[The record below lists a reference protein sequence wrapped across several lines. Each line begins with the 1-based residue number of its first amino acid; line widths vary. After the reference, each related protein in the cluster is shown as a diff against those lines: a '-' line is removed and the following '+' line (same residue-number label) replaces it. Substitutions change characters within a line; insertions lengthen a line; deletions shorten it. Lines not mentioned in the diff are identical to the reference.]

1 MKIPK
6 FKPPGN
12 SERNESYLS
21 ILVLMLAVF
30 MLVLIGIVS
39 QGATVHASVVTPDLS
54 TYPYSTSWDYQY
66 RSQEADLPSY
76 DRRSSIVSKYPIY
89 GYLKGGIWRMA
100 LVDFESGEYYELT
113 GASTDDSVNS
123 MYYFTSA
130 FCQTNNKD
138 GTTTTTINMGN
149 VSYQGLKNEYGS
161 GYAVCA
167 YIQQNDYTIVSKCTV
182 TVFESEDALKAFIQ
196 TGELVGVIHE
206 GDVIAPDRDFG
217 EEYDPDIPIPE
228 LTNISHNGFTVA
240 NAAENLEIDL
250 VVESRFYGLIHYNQY
265 PGLYTYDKTSL
276 INSHKYDCTYT
287 ADIGYT
293 KAVYNLAE
301 DFDCSNVDD
310 LYSDGNSYFTTYTTH
325 KSLPS
330 YEWTKHSGET
340 WTKGFTVVRYP
351 YVTEGI
357 AKHDALMTSNQAQTK
372 YYVRFLEM
380 RLNEEGVGAT
390 MVPGQWY
397 SYTYCYDIDD
407 GGGKVIVSPVG
418 GDENGNPVETDPE
431 EGNQGDDGIPDYSDP
446 PINYS
451 GDSLLEI
458 ITGIF
463 GDLTEMISAFQG
475 FADFLVGTFAFI
487 PSNIWSI
494 VRIGVGLSVVLL
506 VWRFVVK

>member
-39 QGATVHASVVTPDLS
+39 QGATVHAANADF
-54 TYPYSTSWDYQY
+54 PYSFSLDYQY
-66 RSQEADLPSY
+66 TQNEEGLPSY
-76 DRRSSIVSKYPIY
+76 DRSSTLISQYPIY
-89 GYLKGGIWRMA
+89 GYYSYGHWFFAM
-100 LVDFESGEYYELT
+100 VDFESKSYYQLKKA
-113 GASTDDSVNS
+113 GSDDDINA
-123 MYYFTSA
+123 MYRIQKARICFTSSSGNSKN
-130 FCQTNNKD
+130 TLDYEGN
-138 GTTTTTINMGN
+138 GT
-149 VSYQGLKNEYGS
+149 YQLVNDETVGLSSCLDMEESEWG
-161 GYAVCA
+161 V
-167 YIQQNDYTIVSKCTV
+167 VRKCTA
-182 TVFESEDALKAFIQ
+182 TVFESADALEAFIE

-206 GDVIAPDRDFG
+206 GDVIAPSRDFG

-240 NAAENLEIDL
+240 NASENFEIDL
-250 VVESRFYGLIHYNQY
+250 IVESKFFGLLHYNQY

-287 ADIGYT
+287 ADVGYT

-301 DFDCSNVDD
+301 DFNCTNVDD
-310 LYSDGNSYFTTYTTH
+310 LFSDGNNYFNTYTSH

-330 YEWTKHSGET
+330 YEWVKHSGET

-463 GDLTEMISAFQG
+463 GDLTDMISAFQG
-475 FADFLVGTFAFI
+475 FADFLVGAFAFV
-487 PSNIWSI
+487 PENIWSI
-494 VRIGVGLSVVLL
+494 VRVGVGLSVILL